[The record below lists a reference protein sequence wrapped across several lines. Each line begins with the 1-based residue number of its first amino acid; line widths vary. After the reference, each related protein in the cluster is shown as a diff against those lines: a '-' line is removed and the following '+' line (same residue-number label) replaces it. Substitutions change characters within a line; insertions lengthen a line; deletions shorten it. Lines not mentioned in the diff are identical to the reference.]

1 VVFFLL
7 IPIFSLEFRA
17 DHQLDCEHV
26 SSQLMALGLHTATAG
41 TGNGFFLV
49 KFNILTSFELTI
61 CLTVS
66 I

>member
-1 VVFFLL
+1 
-7 IPIFSLEFRA
+7 
-17 DHQLDCEHV
+17 
-26 SSQLMALGLHTATAG
+26 MALGLLTTTAG

-61 CLTVS
+61 SLIVS

>member
-1 VVFFLL
+1 
-7 IPIFSLEFRA
+7 
-17 DHQLDCEHV
+17 
-26 SSQLMALGLHTATAG
+26 MALGLLTATAG

-61 CLTVS
+61 SLTVS